1 MYRIAIKH
9 TRDNL
14 IIFRKT
20 IRFNLF
26 YYFNTI
32 QCLIFA
38 VLLNDTLI
46 MELRIREILESKDIK
61 VSSLAETV
69 GITRA
74 NMSNIVNGKST
85 PSLETLEKIAN
96 ALEVDITEL
105 FAPSS
110 SGGIIGVIRIRDT
123 NYNINSVPD
132 LSRLLDRIVSGEI
145 VL

>member
-1 MYRIAIKH
+1 MYRIIIIY

-14 IIFRKT
+14 TIFRKT

-32 QCLIFA
+32 QNLIFA

-96 ALEVDITEL
+96 ALEVEIWEL
-105 FAPSS
+105 LISK
-110 SGGIIGVIRIRDT
+110 
-123 NYNINSVPD
+123 
-132 LSRLLDRIVSGEI
+132 GEI
-145 VL
+145 VGKSNAASLTCPHCGKSITLKAE